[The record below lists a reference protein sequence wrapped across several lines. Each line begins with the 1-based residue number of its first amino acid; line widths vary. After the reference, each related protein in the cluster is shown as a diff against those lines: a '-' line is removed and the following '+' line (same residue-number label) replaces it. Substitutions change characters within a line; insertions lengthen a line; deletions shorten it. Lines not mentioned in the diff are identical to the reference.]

1 MSANQNHAINYLTN
15 ATHIPPQI
23 LPPMSQN
30 YYIHFQNPNL
40 YPYQIPEHT
49 NLLYPT
55 YPSSSYNTPP
65 HESRALTP
73 RQTNR
78 INNALSINPL
88 KTSTKPQASCENA
101 ELYHANNIGGSQE
114 MSGVQASRFLSQ
126 NTGNHQSSRNF
137 QNSNHHNSQPFQNQ
151 NHYIPRHFQSPNFDN
166 QNGNQAGNHH
176 TSQYFQNLNHHTS
189 QPFPNPNEIT
199 SNRETVNHHGA
210 QPFSNHNN
218 QGINQVTSNQKQ
230 DIGSHQD
237 AQPFSNRN
245 VENEQLSQP
254 FSNNSDQSVDQ
265 TNGNQ
270 SQETNNQQ
278 SVQSFPKD
286 NAANQSQNATNQ
298 NQDAADQ
305 EADAKE
311 ILQRLA
317 SRTGDDDM
325 ASQVLS
331 LYKYMMNRQT
341 LENRARRAMELE
353 ISSLKAQYKEDT
365 KTFIE
370 DKAQIL
376 LFLDNYPDRLKQL
389 SQIIEERVEISKIDH
404 EEREKFRDEMD
415 AMRTKF
421 ESLIAE
427 VKAVFQSLNF
437 MAPLS

>member
-1 MSANQNHAINYLTN
+1 
-15 ATHIPPQI
+15 
-23 LPPMSQN
+23 MSQN
-30 YYIHFQNPNL
+30 YYTHFQNPNL

-114 MSGVQASRFLSQ
+114 MSGVQASRIIIFPGIFKARILI
-126 NTGNHQSSRNF
+126 TRTV
-137 QNSNHHNSQPFQNQ
+137 
-151 NHYIPRHFQSPNFDN
+151 IK
-166 QNGNQAGNHH
+166 
-176 TSQYFQNLNHHTS
+176 L
-189 QPFPNPNEIT
+189 PFPNPNEIT